1 MSASIFK
8 MGRKTHNVPPANP
21 LDELHAER
29 DRLGAELS
37 RLGVVDQRVA
47 AAAAAVL
54 EVDHGISALDR
65 ADVEQMQRWAESGE
79 GDAPPKPLTAERR
92 ALLARRLDLQA
103 EAEGARVAADALT
116 AKRTSLIR
124 ELNRVG
130 LKVRER
136 QIASALGEARALHA
150 EAEALGAEIAAKLMR
165 VMGLRKAIS
174 DANTEALNRNE
185 ADQALNYQGA
195 LSVLG
200 AFQPPAVLA
209 DPATVAQ
216 HAAEWRAA
224 LR

>member
-1 MSASIFK
+1 MSVSFFK
-8 MGRKTHNVPPANP
+8 TRRETHNVPPAYP
-21 LDELHAER
+21 LDELYVER
-29 DRLGAELS
+29 DRLGAKLS
-37 RLGVVDQRVA
+37 RFGVVDQRVA

-103 EAEGARVAADALT
+103 EAEEARVAADALT

-124 ELNRVG
+124 ELNRAG
-130 LKVRER
+130 LKIRER
-136 QIASALGEARALHA
+136 QIVSALGEARALHG

-165 VMGLRKAIS
+165 VMGLHQVLNE
-174 DANTEALNRNE
+174 ANTEALNRNE
-185 ADQALNYQGA
+185 ADQALIYQGA

-200 AFQPPAVLA
+200 AFQPPEVLA
-209 DPATVAQ
+209 APATVAQ